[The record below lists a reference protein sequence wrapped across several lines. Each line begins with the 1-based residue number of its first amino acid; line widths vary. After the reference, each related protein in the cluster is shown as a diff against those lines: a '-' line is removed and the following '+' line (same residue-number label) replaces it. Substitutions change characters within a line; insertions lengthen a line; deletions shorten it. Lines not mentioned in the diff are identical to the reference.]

1 MTTRRVLNFVCQ
13 RKAFDLIVES
23 HFIRDVLLARA
34 DRPVRIFPIE
44 DSMQPPFLDDTL
56 LLSLG
61 VGGGRYLQAARA
73 KGVRNIGLL
82 HMGDERGDHDR
93 SMYGLADYVIRNYW
107 FEHVFPLPHKESLGV
122 IWVPNGYMNGVGPIA
137 PGAILDMADRWC
149 MGFFA
154 GSVRRPTLTDERE
167 RMLRVVEGAG
177 LPFTTFAVKLEQ
189 RLGPLS
195 YASWLTSSR
204 FALIPGGNSPETIR
218 LYDALEAGA
227 IPIMLK
233 SPFVHAAD
241 ALADPPFVL
250 LDSWDQLPA
259 AYAPYADAKSPQT
272 VGALQEKQRQVL
284 DWWEGFKQRQRN
296 KVQALLDRAFAKFAG
311 ERPAP

>member
-13 RKAFDLIVES
+13 RKSFDGIMES
-23 HFIRDVLLARA
+23 HFIRDVLLARP

-44 DSMQPPFLDDTL
+44 DKMQPPFLDDTL

-73 KGVRNIGLL
+73 KGVKNLGLL
-82 HMGDERGDHDR
+82 HMGDELGDHDR
-93 SMYGLADYVIRNYW
+93 SMYVLADYVIRNYW
-107 FEHVFPLPHKESLGV
+107 FEHVFTQPHENSLGV

-154 GSVRRPTLTDERE
+154 GGIRSRTLSSERE
-167 RMLRVVEGAG
+167 RMLQVVEDANI
-177 LPFTTFAVKLEQ
+177 PFTTFAVKLEQ
-189 RLGPLS
+189 RLGPLA
-195 YASWLTSSR
+195 YAGWLTSSR
-204 FALIPGGNSPETIR
+204 FALVPGGNSPETVR

-233 SPFVHAAD
+233 SRFVHEPD
-241 ALADPPFVL
+241 ALNDPPFIL

-259 AYAPYADAKSPQT
+259 AYAPYADAKSPAT
-272 VGALQEKQRQVL
+272 IAALQEKQRQVL
-284 DWWEGFKQRQRN
+284 AWWGRFKERQRN
-296 KVQALLDRAFAKFAG
+296 KVQALLDKAFEKFPV
-311 ERPAP
+311 RPAP